1 MSTDPGLSDVSRLT
15 IWVRGY
21 VQGVGFRWW
30 VRERAGALG
39 LAGSASNLDDGSVE
53 IVLEGTRADCAD
65 LLAQVRD
72 GTTPGRVRSTTVR
85 WGSCTGMTSF
95 TLS

>member
-1 MSTDPGLSDVSRLT
+1 MSGDAGDTAASRLT

-30 VRERAGALG
+30 VRERAAALG
-39 LAGSASNLDDGSVE
+39 LAGSASNLPDGSVE
-53 IVLEGTRADCAD
+53 IVLEGARGDCAD
-65 LLAQVRD
+65 LLAQVQGD
-72 GTTPGRVRSTTVR
+72 STPGRVRSATSR
-85 WGSCTGMTSF
+85 WAAPTGMTSF